1 MTAFTANLPK
11 ALAASRQG
19 DIAILRLARPDKRN
33 ALNDTLVLGL
43 KTFLDSLPADVKV
56 ILLHAEGD
64 HFSAGLDL
72 SELTETSVV
81 EAIEHSRMWPLP
93 PTVISTAKARQ
104 DATSLLRKLIP

>member
-19 DIAILRLARPDKRN
+19 DIAILRRPDKRN

-72 SELTETSVV
+72 SELTETSGV
-81 EAIEHSRMWPLP
+81 EGIEQSRMWPLP
-93 PTVISTAKARQ
+93 PTVIAI
-104 DATSLLRKLIP
+104 DGEN

>member
-19 DIAILRLARPDKRN
+19 DIAILRRRDRRN
-33 ALNDTLVLGL
+33 ALNDTLVLAL

-72 SELTETSVV
+72 SN
-81 EAIEHSRMWPLP
+81 
-93 PTVISTAKARQ
+93 
-104 DATSLLRKLIP
+104 

>member
-1 MTAFTANLPK
+1 MTALTATLPK

-19 DIAILRLARPDKRN
+19 DIAILRRPDRRN

-72 SELTETSVV
+72 SELTETSRV
-81 EAIEHSRMWPLP
+81 ESIEQSRMTPLP
-93 PTVISTAKARQ
+93 CTRLPRRGEK
-104 DATSLLRKLIP
+104 